1 MAARSKLIYKLIFIV
16 LVGYLNL
23 ISSFQNGFIIAEYSS
38 WNLCLADD
46 YHLSIVLLANDD
58 SVVLSDSQ
66 SLNLSA

>member
-38 WNLCLADD
+38 
-46 YHLSIVLLANDD
+46 
-58 SVVLSDSQ
+58 
-66 SLNLSA
+66 